1 VTAFLARR
9 SGVDLLCSLPGTE
22 MVPFAR
28 TSDGDPPLA
37 EIRFR
42 LDREFET
49 RAAIE
54 RAWSSLVLMAWEVDA
69 EAAARAGLPSAED
82 PTTPDAHEGHGES
95 GTFLVRKSPANGDLV
110 YACKSEATELDRI
123 YAAIR
128 DSKTWGEFRAAMPRD
143 EYSEIIRRRFD
154 DEGEPR
160 PRSRDRFEPE
170 AVPGYFDGDYPR
182 WIQACMDSSLP
193 EDVIRDFGR
202 SSSTRL
208 NGEYLELAPCDRLAI
223 NRRLRRHGYRVL
235 DGSHLTFM

>member
-1 VTAFLARR
+1 
-9 SGVDLLCSLPGTE
+9 

-42 LDREFET
+42 LDRESET

-69 EAAARAGLPSAED
+69 EAAGKAGLPSAED
-82 PTTPDAHEGHGES
+82 PKSPDADEGGGES
-95 GTFLVRKSPANGDLV
+95 GTLLVRTGASKEDLV
-110 YACKSEATELDRI
+110 YAGESEAAELDRI
-123 YAAIR
+123 YAAIH

-154 DEGEPR
+154 DNGEPR
-160 PRSRDRFEPE
+160 PRSRDRFEAE
-170 AVPGYFDGDYPR
+170 DVPGYLDGDYPR
-182 WIQACMDSSLP
+182 WIQASMSYSLP
-193 EDVIRDFGR
+193 KDIVRDFGR
-202 SSSTRL
+202 SSCTRF
-208 NGEYLELAPCDRLAI
+208 NGDYLELAACDRLAI

-235 DGSHLTFM
+235 DGSHLYFM